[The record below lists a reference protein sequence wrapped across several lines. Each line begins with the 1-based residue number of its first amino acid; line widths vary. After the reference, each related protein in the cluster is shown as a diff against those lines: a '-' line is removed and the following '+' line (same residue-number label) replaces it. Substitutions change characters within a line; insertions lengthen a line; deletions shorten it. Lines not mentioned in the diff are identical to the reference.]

1 MTIAVPKALTDYL
14 DAHRRKDRL
23 RFVACGSV
31 DDGKS
36 TLIGRLL
43 YESQMVFEDQLEA
56 LAADSARNGTQNGA
70 LDLAL
75 LLDGL
80 RAERE
85 QGITIDV
92 AHRYFSTP
100 ERAFIVVDAPGHE
113 QYTRNMVTGASTAD
127 AAVILVDAERGVTT
141 QTLRHSHVVS
151 LLGIESVAL
160 AVNKLDL
167 LSYDRAVF
175 ERIRDE
181 YTAAVAELGF
191 TDLTAIP
198 VSALRGDNVTAHS
211 EHTPYYDGPTL
222 MGWLHAVQPRCTR
235 ADGPFRMP
243 VQWVNRPTPTFRG
256 VCGSVMG
263 GTVGVGDEIVVLP
276 SGARSRIS
284 RIVTFDGDLE
294 QAVPDQAVTLVFEDE
309 IDASRGDVICGAA
322 EPADVCDQLDA
333 RLVWMDDQALVPGR
347 SYQFRLGTR
356 SASARVADLAF
367 TIDVDTGE
375 QREATTLHVN
385 EIGHVTLALDRPVA
399 FDPYVANRDT
409 GGLILIDRATRN
421 TVAAGM
427 VTRAVRRATN
437 VRWQSLEVTPAA
449 HAKLNGHQARVLWM
463 TGVPGAGKTTI
474 ANLLERRLHAEGVH
488 TAVLDGDNVRHGLSR
503 DLGFSEADRIENIR
517 RIAEVAK
524 LMTDSGLVVIV
535 SFISPFR
542 SDRAAARKLFERE
555 QFVEVFV
562 DTPLEV
568 AEERDPKGLYAKARA
583 GEICGLTGLDAP
595 YERPEAPDIHIDT
608 TKTSAAAAAEAILD
622 HLGAHGLWDI

>member
-1 MTIAVPKALTDYL
+1 MTIAAPTALTEYL

-56 LAADSARNGTQNGA
+56 LAADSVRSGTQNGD

-127 AAVILVDAERGVTT
+127 AAVILVDAEHGVTT

-167 LSYDRAVF
+167 LGYDRGVF

-181 YTAAVAELGF
+181 YAASVAELGF
-191 TDLTAIP
+191 TSLTTIP
-198 VSALRGDNVTAHS
+198 VSALRGDNVTTPS
-211 EHTPYYDGPTL
+211 EHTAWYAGPTL
-222 MGWLHAVQPRCTR
+222 MGWLHAVQPRSR
-235 ADGPFRMP
+235 QADGPFRLP
-243 VQWVNRPTPTFRG
+243 VQWVNRPTPNFRG
-256 VCGSVMG
+256 VCGQVMG
-263 GTVGVGDEIVVLP
+263 GTVRRGDEIVVQP
-276 SGARSRIS
+276 SGARSRIG
-284 RIVTFDGDLE
+284 RIVTYDGDLDV
-294 QAVPDQAVTLVFEDE
+294 AVPDQAVTLVFEDE
-309 IDASRGDVICGAA
+309 IDASRGDVVCGADT
-322 EPADVCDQLDA
+322 PADVCDQLEA
-333 RLVWMDDQALVPGR
+333 RLVWMDDTELVPGR

-356 SASARVADLAF
+356 SASARVAELAF

-375 QREATTLHVN
+375 QREASTLHIN

-399 FDPYVANRDT
+399 FDPYVANHDL
-409 GGLILIDRATRN
+409 GGCILIDRATRN

-437 VRWQSLEVTPAA
+437 VRWQSLEVTKAA
-449 HAKLNGHQARVLWM
+449 HAALNGHQPRVLWM
-463 TGVPGAGKTTI
+463 TGLPGAGKTTI
-474 ANLLERRLHAEGVH
+474 ANLLERRLHAERVH
-488 TAVLDGDNVRHGLSR
+488 TSVLDGDNVRHGLSR
-503 DLGFSEADRIENIR
+503 DLGFSDADRIENIR

-542 SDRAAARKLFERE
+542 SDRAAARKQFERAE
-555 QFVEVFV
+555 FVEVFI
-562 DTPLEV
+562 DTPLAV

-608 TKTSAAAAAEAILD
+608 TTTTAAAAAEAILD
-622 HLGAHGLWDI
+622 HLGATGLWDV